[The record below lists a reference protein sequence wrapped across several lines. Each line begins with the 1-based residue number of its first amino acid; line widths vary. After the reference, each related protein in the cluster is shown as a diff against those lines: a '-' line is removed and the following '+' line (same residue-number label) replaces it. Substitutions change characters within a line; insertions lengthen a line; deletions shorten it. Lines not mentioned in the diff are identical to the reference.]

1 MLIYFRKKE
10 IKIQFPLNFKGLSL
24 IILSFLFLIFN
35 PQRVKSQ
42 NASKLIQVTGTVVDE
57 NSQVIPG
64 VTVVEK
70 KSNKG
75 TNTAQDGKFS
85 ITVPSGSTL
94 VFSLVGYATQEINV
108 KNFNTLNVKMFPA
121 VNILNETVVIGYQT
135 TRKSD
140 FTGAI
145 ASVKASELNLST
157 PTIGQALVGKVA
169 GVSVNQVTGS
179 PYAGVKIRVR
189 GIGSVNASSD
199 PLYVIDGYPAG
210 NDVFLNPEDIQSI
223 DILKDAASAAIYG
236 SRASG
241 GVVIITTKRGKEG
254 KGTFEYDGQFGID
267 QLAHKVALM
276 NADQFAQLVID
287 GRNNAY
293 HDFWTNAGHTW
304 SDAMYSDSNSVR
316 IANVGNAGSVS
327 IPNTIYNFSSQTP
340 IHQTINTDWQNELYR
355 SHALFQSH
363 TINFSGSNDG
373 NRYFLSAGYQDQQ
386 GIMLGTGQQKVNLR
400 ANYDGNIGKRLK
412 VSANW
417 AYTHNVNQES
427 QDGRW
432 DHSPALGALIYLPYF
447 PAYNSDGSIATN
459 LVAAQSPA
467 YAYQSIEN
475 PLATATY
482 IKINRTGNRS
492 TYNGQISYSILPA
505 LTAKAN
511 LGYQTYSENYNYYN
525 PTSISNGANPPYS
538 SASIAAAKD
547 IQQLVNFQDQLGEF
561 TLNYNKNFGNH
572 HLDLLA
578 LYSAQRTTNNVL
590 TVQGTGYQNDNVQ
603 NIAGAAPTNITILTS
618 GPTGTQGTQNQTYT
632 LVSNLARAQYNYKG
646 KYFLQGS
653 VRRDGSSRF
662 GANNRYGTFPSASL
676 GWTVSNESFYHN
688 WLGNESTL
696 KFRGSWGLSGNN
708 NIGNYSAIQTINPP
722 GSVVFNSPG
731 ASSSGTVAS
740 ATTAGNI
747 ADGNLGWESTSQ
759 FNFGAD
765 LGLLKGRLFVLVN
778 YYLSSSYNLLF
789 NIPISAESG
798 STSILTNLK
807 NSNVSNKG
815 FDIQLDGKPIVT
827 RKFTLDISGNFSLN
841 RNKVVNL
848 GGANTIITNGAERS
862 YLTSITETGQP
873 IGMFFGYRKIG
884 QATAQDI
891 ANYNVDQANFNTAT
905 GQYNT
910 GYKPI
915 GPARSNAVSGQSN
928 PLHEGDFYFQNIT
941 GTGVLSTE
949 DRQIIGSPY
958 PKFTYGFSINLN
970 YENLY
975 LTSAFNGS
983 YGNQVLDGQDY
994 YLYNGEGSGNQYETE
1009 VNRWRS
1015 HTMPGDGSFYRA
1027 SRAGTQSNSTRL
1039 STVYLQDGSFLR
1051 CDNITLGYTLKTPSL
1066 SKVMGINSF
1075 KFFGTAN
1082 NIFTITKYKGYNPEV
1097 DYDYSFSGSQGTN
1110 LTPGIDYG
1118 VYPLV
1123 RSYNFGVKLI
1133 F

>member
-1 MLIYFRKKE
+1 MLNYCQINDTKHHFRLF
-10 IKIQFPLNFKGLSL
+10 IKGIALFFLGSL
-24 IILSFLFLIFN
+24 VFFLN
-35 PQRVKSQ
+35 PQTAKSQ
-42 NASKLIQVTGTVVDE
+42 NAPKLVQVTGTVVDE
-57 NSQVIPG
+57 NSIPLPG
-64 VTVVEK
+64 VAIV
-70 KSNKG
+70 NKG
-75 TNTAQDGKFS
+75 TNQGTTTGTDGKYS
-85 ITVPSGSTL
+85 ITVPNTSTL
-94 VFSLVGYATQEINV
+94 VFSLIGFATQEIKI
-108 KNFNTLNVKMFPA
+108 KNANIIVVKMFPA
-121 VNILNETVVIGYQT
+121 TNILNETVVIGYKT
-135 TRKSD
+135 ERKSD

-145 ASVKASELNLST
+145 SSVKASELNLST

-179 PYAGVKIRVR
+179 PYEGVKIRVR
-189 GIGSVNASSD
+189 GIGSVNASSE
-199 PLYVIDGYPAG
+199 PLYVVDGYPAG
-210 NDVFLNPEDIQSI
+210 NDIFLNPEDIQSI

-254 KGTFEYDGQFGID
+254 KGTFEYDGQFGIS
-267 QLAHKVALM
+267 QLAKKVKLM

-287 GRNNAY
+287 GRNNTY
-293 HDFWTNAGHTW
+293 HDLVTNAGKPW

-316 IANVGNAGSVS
+316 IATIGNAASVS
-327 IPNTIYNFSSQTP
+327 IPNTIYNFANQSL

-373 NRYFLSAGYQDQQ
+373 NRYFVSAGYQDQQ
-386 GIMLGTGQQKVNLR
+386 GIMLGTGQQKINLR
-400 ANYDGNIGKRLK
+400 ANYDGSIGKKLK

-417 AYTHNVNQES
+417 AFTHNVNQET

-467 YAYQSIEN
+467 YGYQSIEN

-492 TYNGQISYSILPA
+492 TYNGQISYSILPE

-511 LGYQTYSENYNYYN
+511 LGYQTYNENYNYYN
-525 PTSISNGANPPYS
+525 PTNISNGANPPYS

-561 TLNYNKNFGNH
+561 TLNYNKAFGKN
-572 HLDLLA
+572 HLDVLA
-578 LYSAQRTTNNVL
+578 LYSAQRTVNNVL
-590 TVQGTGYQNDNVQ
+590 TIQGTGYQNDNVQ

-632 LVSNLARAQYNYKG
+632 LVSYLARAQYNFDG
-646 KYFLQGS
+646 KYYLEGS

-662 GANNRYGTFPSASL
+662 GSGNRFGTFPSVSA
-676 GWTVSNESFYHN
+676 GWTLSKESFYHD
-688 WLGNESTL
+688 WLGDQSTV
-696 KFRGSWGLSGNN
+696 KFRASWGLSGNN
-708 NIGNYSAIQTINPP
+708 SIGNYSSIQTLNPP

-731 ASSSGTVAS
+731 SSSSGTVAS

-747 ADGNLGWESTSQ
+747 ADANLGWESTSQ

-765 LGLLKGRLFVLVN
+765 IGLLKGRLFIIAN
-778 YYLSSSYNLLF
+778 YYTSSSYNLLF

-798 STSILTNLK
+798 STSILTNLR

-815 FDIQLDGKPIVT
+815 FDIQLDGKPIVSK
-827 RKFTLDISGNFSLN
+827 KFTLDISGNFSLN

-873 IGMFFGYRKIG
+873 IGMFYGYKKIG

-905 GQYNT
+905 GMYNT

-941 GTGVLSTE
+941 GTGVLTTA

-958 PKFTYGFSINLN
+958 PKFTYGFSINMN
-970 YENLY
+970 YENIY

-1015 HTMPGDGSFYRA
+1015 HDMPGDGSFYRA
-1027 SRAGTQSNSTRL
+1027 SRGGTQSNSTRL

-1066 SKVMGINSF
+1066 TKVMGINSF
-1075 KFFGTAN
+1075 KFFGTVN
-1082 NIFTITKYKGYNPEV
+1082 NAFTITKYKGYNPEV